1 MKIKRIT
8 LLLVFTL
15 ILAGCTSGTGPTSG
29 QSWRL
34 TSLTVDG
41 APVDLSTAPRPLT
54 LDIAEDTNVGGSS
67 GCNAFFGSLEFKNDG
82 TVVAGM
88 FGGTEMACDTGMD
101 VESAYLSALSK
112 VDTFTYS
119 ESELTLSGSD
129 GQTVLIFQPAE
140 STY

>member
-54 LDIAEDTNVGGSS
+54 LDRNRLAE
-67 GCNAFFGSLEFKNDG
+67 
-82 TVVAGM
+82 
-88 FGGTEMACDTGMD
+88 
-101 VESAYLSALSK
+101 
-112 VDTFTYS
+112 
-119 ESELTLSGSD
+119 
-129 GQTVLIFQPAE
+129 
-140 STY
+140 